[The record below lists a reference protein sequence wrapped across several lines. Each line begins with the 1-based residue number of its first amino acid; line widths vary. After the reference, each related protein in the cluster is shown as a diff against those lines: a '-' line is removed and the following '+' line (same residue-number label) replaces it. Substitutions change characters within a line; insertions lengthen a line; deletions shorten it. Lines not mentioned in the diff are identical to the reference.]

1 MAKVKIDNKEYETD
15 DFTAELNAQITSL
28 KYVDAELRRLQAQMA
43 VMQTARTVYSDAIR
57 ESLEG
62 LGTSDSS
69 DILIEDLGENIE
81 F

>member
-43 VMQTARTVYSDAIR
+43 VMQTARTVYRGAIR

-62 LGTSDSS
+62 LGTSDSG
-69 DILIEDLGENIE
+69 DVLIEDLGENIE

>member
-43 VMQTARTVYSDAIR
+43 VMQPHGRSIVTPSENHWKGSVLLTLV
-57 ESLEG
+57 
-62 LGTSDSS
+62 TSS
-69 DILIEDLGENIE
+69 
-81 F
+81 

>member
-1 MAKVKIDNKEYETD
+1 MAKIKIDNKEYETD

-28 KYVDAELRRLQAQMA
+28 KYVDVELRRLQAQMA
-43 VMQTARTVYSDAIR
+43 VMQTARTVYSDAIKA
-57 ESLEG
+57 SLEG
-62 LGTSDSS
+62 LGTTDSS